1 MACSVG
7 IDITADGVRL
17 VQLSRRRG
25 KLSVLGTYAREVQ
38 DRESSDATVGVEMQN
53 LAPLL
58 AEVIREAKL
67 KANATVVVGLPYE
80 KVFFSSLKTE
90 LTKQEDIR
98 RLLKFELEDDF
109 PLPFD
114 DLVADICSRRYAGE
128 DKYEYLI
135 AAASRSQIG
144 AWVQALDSVGRPR
157 SVLSTDVC
165 ALAAAARLA
174 QQDNDGRPTMLLYA
188 DGRRTIL
195 GLLQDGPITCA
206 RHLSCTGNAE
216 VISATLAREVEL
228 TFRGTLGRQYQ
239 HPLRILLSG
248 SGELVRE
255 LSPKL
260 SQATGHEVVSCQ
272 LPVSGNLTTEN
283 GEPATALDGC
293 YAIALGLALIG
304 LGLRDDELNFLSADL
319 SQVDRAARSKA
330 KHSALVSAV
339 LVTTIL
345 GLLGL
350 RTFGH
355 LRALG
360 TERAQL
366 TQEIRAVFT
375 KTFPGEKKVVN
386 ELAQMTEHLNSL
398 RKEHDTLATVV
409 GKRIQPLR
417 VLHIL
422 SEKMTSEKGIGLLSF
437 SIKDKTVHVTGT
449 GSSFESVEQF
459 LNELRQVPDF
469 GSVEL
474 EDVVL
479 SRGSDRPEF
488 RLVISWKAG

>member
-1 MACSVG
+1 VE
-7 IDITADGVRL
+7 
-17 VQLSRRRG
+17 LSRRRG
-25 KLSVLGTYAREVQ
+25 RLSVLGTYTREVQ
-38 DRESSDATVGVEMQN
+38 QRESSDVTVGVEMQD
-53 LAPLL
+53 LASLL
-58 AEVIREAKL
+58 AEVIQEAAP
-67 KANATVVVGLPYE
+67 KANAAVVVGLPYD
-80 KVFFSSLKTE
+80 KVFFSSLRTE

-114 DLVADICSRRYAGE
+114 DLVADICSRRRAGE

-144 AWVQALDSVGRPR
+144 VWVQALDRLGRKC

-165 ALAAAARLA
+165 ALVAAMRLA
-174 QQDNDGRPTMLLYA
+174 QQDNDDRPKMLLHA
-188 DGRRTIL
+188 DGRRAIL
-195 GLLQDGPITCA
+195 GLLQDGAIACG
-206 RHLSCTGNAE
+206 RHLPCTGNAE
-216 VISATLAREVEL
+216 VVAATLAREVEL

-239 HPLRILLSG
+239 HPLRILVSG
-248 SGELVRE
+248 PRELVRE
-255 LSPKL
+255 LSGKL
-260 SQATGHEVVSCQ
+260 SQVTGHEVLDCQ

-283 GEPATALDGC
+283 RELPMALDGQ

-304 LGLRDDELNFLSADL
+304 LGSRDDELNFLNADL
-319 SQVDRAARSKA
+319 SQVDRAAKSKV
-330 KHSALVSAV
+330 KHSALISAI
-339 LVTTIL
+339 LVATIL

-350 RTFGH
+350 RTLGQ
-355 LRALG
+355 LRTLG
-360 TERAQL
+360 TERTQI

-422 SEKMTSEKGIGLLSF
+422 SEKMTSEKGIGLSSF
-437 SIKDKTVHVTGT
+437 SIKDKTVRVKGT

-459 LNELRQVPDF
+459 LDELRQVPDF

-474 EDVVL
+474 EDVAL